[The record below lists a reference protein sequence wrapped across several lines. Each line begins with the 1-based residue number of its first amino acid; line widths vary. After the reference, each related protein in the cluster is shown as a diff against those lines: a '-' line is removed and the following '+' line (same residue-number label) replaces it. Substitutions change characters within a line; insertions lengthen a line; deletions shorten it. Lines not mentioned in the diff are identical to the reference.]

1 MPKRSK
7 EPEPDTIFEMDDLD
21 QEEPPQGTRQ
31 QEATQ
36 IDKETTTG
44 EQQQR
49 DERPWQQ
56 EAI

>member
-21 QEEPPQGTRQ
+21 QEEPPRQ